1 MSYAGAYDSGMMGS
15 EAGTPFQPRHVV
27 VLAELGDEEKAKYI
41 EFLLENDVKVV
52 EDRKGVFTANVRVA
66 APGYREDI
74 ADMPTGED
82 DTASQA
88 SKRGGNRAMPS
99 LMRWPALSRTWRS
112 KLHRETP
119 MIPQASTYPSFH
131 SIPLNA

>member
-52 EDRKGVFTANVRVA
+52 EDRKGNSSSSSSSFIEVN
-66 APGYREDI
+66 
-74 ADMPTGED
+74 
-82 DTASQA
+82 
-88 SKRGGNRAMPS
+88 
-99 LMRWPALSRTWRS
+99 
-112 KLHRETP
+112 HRHTD
-119 MIPQASTYPSFH
+119 
-131 SIPLNA
+131 PL

>member
-52 EDRKGVFTANVRVA
+52 EDRKGVFTANVRVGA
-66 APGYREDI
+66 RVPGGYRRH
-74 ADMPTGED
+74 AD
-82 DTASQA
+82 
-88 SKRGGNRAMPS
+88 RGGRYRQPGQQAG
-99 LMRWPALSRTWRS
+99 RT
-112 KLHRETP
+112 HR
-119 MIPQASTYPSFH
+119 
-131 SIPLNA
+131 